1 MERAYRII
9 GALEN
14 FSNRIE
20 REIVPEIETAVSVW
34 KKRVLIADAIILIP
48 LFVFFLAHTISN
60 GYWQGFTFAIPGMQG
75 EHSELM
81 SKSLLGLIVAGFVG
95 LHFVIRGLIAKWYA
109 RGLAEDGYYGNLR
122 AAFLKNT
129 RWFRSLV
136 VKSITGWDKK
146 AAEKI
151 SDLRDSVDSLVQNL
165 NDQYTNPSGK
175 S

>member
-81 SKSLLGLIVAGFVG
+81 SKSLLGLIVVGFVC
-95 LHFVIRGLIAKWYA
+95 L
-109 RGLAEDGYYGNLR
+109 
-122 AAFLKNT
+122 
-129 RWFRSLV
+129 
-136 VKSITGWDKK
+136 
-146 AAEKI
+146 
-151 SDLRDSVDSLVQNL
+151 
-165 NDQYTNPSGK
+165 
-175 S
+175 